1 MYFYLIAMTMI
12 SLFIIADLIKWYHE
26 QKLEENEIVIN
37 GTDCGVLGMVKLD
50 VKKEN
55 GVITTVKK

>member
-1 MYFYLIAMTMI
+1 MTMI